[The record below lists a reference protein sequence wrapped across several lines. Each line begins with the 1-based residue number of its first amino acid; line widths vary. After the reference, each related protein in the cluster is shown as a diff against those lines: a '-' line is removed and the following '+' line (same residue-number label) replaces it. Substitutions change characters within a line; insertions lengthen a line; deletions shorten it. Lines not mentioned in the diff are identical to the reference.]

1 MQFNGVKTTLTF
13 NSIGHEEPKSHDT
26 TDTRVSSRWHFLFW
40 VNYTFNALFN
50 NHLCKVSPS
59 VASSKISAVCLRD
72 PFPGRFGI
80 DAFKS
85 LKRNARECGPK
96 QSLPP
101 AKDACSESWTNGF
114 LALRCNNWCAQNFCL
129 SKTSWR
135 ATKWIA
141 CLSKSPARSI
151 FPSFIF
157 FFLLI
162 T

>member
-1 MQFNGVKTTLTF
+1 MGSKQHWL
-13 NSIGHEEPKSHDT
+13 SIPLDMKLESNT
-26 TDTRVSSRWHFLFW
+26 TRVTRGWVHDGMLFYFGA
-40 VNYTFNALFN
+40 NYIFNALFN

-85 LKRNARECGPK
+85 LKRNARDSEPK

-114 LALRCNNWCAQNFCL
+114 LALRFNNWCAQNFCL

-135 ATKWIA
+135 ANKWIA
-141 CLSKSPARSI
+141 CLSKSPARLI
-151 FPSFIF
+151 FPSFFF